1 MTSAQRSAPPLPMTI
16 GRLAEITALLKLE
29 DGIDRDSIRQIA
41 ADRLSQIAAKLAD
54 LQQALTQLLS
64 ECAHTAGDRPCTI
77 IASLALK

>member
-41 ADRLSQIAAKLAD
+41 AKLAD
-54 LQQALTQLLS
+54 STRMQKVLTQLLS
-64 ECAHTAGDRPCTI
+64 ECAHTA
-77 IASLALK
+77 SLALK

>member
-29 DGIDRDSIRQIA
+29 DGIDRDSIRHIA

-54 LQQALTQLLS
+54 LTRMQQVLTQLLS
-64 ECAHTAGDRPCTI
+64 ECAHTA
-77 IASLALK
+77 SLALK